1 MVRLSSMCC
10 VFRILNECILVEPV
24 FVFAFLQTF
33 IETLQD
39 YLGEISSPT
48 LRDHFDVV
56 YQVSCVYFCYD

>member
-1 MVRLSSMCC
+1 MVRQTASYL
-10 VFRILNECILVEPV
+10 CIALQDIYQVETV

-39 YLGEISSPT
+39 YVGEISASS

-56 YQVSCVYFCYD
+56 YQVSIT